1 MLTTEFRAFLQRLDN
16 AELGDDVGG
25 EEEEQGRVL
34 ILQFVL
40 DVRLGGDKKN
50 YFYLHNIKRKDCV
63 AGEEKKRCTVTRQ
76 KNLFALHS
84 FSCEIIDL

>member
-16 AELGDDVGG
+16 AELGDDVG

-40 DVRLGGDKKN
+40 DVRLGGDNKN
-50 YFYLHNIKRKDCV
+50 YFYLHNIKRKDFV
-63 AGEEKKRCTVTRQ
+63 AGEEKKDVTRK

>member
-16 AELGDDVGG
+16 AELGDDVG

-40 DVRLGGDKKN
+40 DVRLGEITKITFICIILKEKIVWPGKKKKMYCN
-50 YFYLHNIKRKDCV
+50 SPKKFVCV
-63 AGEEKKRCTVTRQ
+63 AF
-76 KNLFALHS
+76 LFMR
-84 FSCEIIDL
+84 DY